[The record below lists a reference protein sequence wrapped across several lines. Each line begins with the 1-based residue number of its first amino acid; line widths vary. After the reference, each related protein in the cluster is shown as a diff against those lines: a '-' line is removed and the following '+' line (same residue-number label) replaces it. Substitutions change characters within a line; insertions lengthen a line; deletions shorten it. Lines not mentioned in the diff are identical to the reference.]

1 MTPPLTPPPVGA
13 VGVIGAGAV
22 GQSVA
27 MLLAAGG
34 WCESIRIVSR
44 TGLSALALVTDLEDM
59 CQVTASS
66 VRAVHVADAG
76 QLASCEAVVVCPRGD
91 FTNTARTDIRM
102 AGLNANA
109 PVIARVARKLARY
122 QGLVVMVT
130 NPVDVLTRLFAEVS
144 GCPHVYGV
152 GSNTDTARYRLT
164 LARLLDVPPQAVVG
178 HVIGEHGD
186 QAVVCASATRVG
198 DLPVPVPLRQVRDEL
213 TDRPRRI
220 NAGLGRTRCGPAGAV
235 IAALRAGLGLD
246 DTVTE
251 LCVNHEGRWRG
262 IPLRFTAGTPTVCL
276 PRLDAAEARQLIA
289 ADAKLRD
296 AYEPL
301 ARLYVPAH
309 PRQKEKTAV
318 PQTAVRIAT
327 ATQAAT
333 LTSNSPVVTGW
344 ALRYFGPWWNAT
356 STAPDTNA
364 AVIADVNAGQVTE
377 IAQRVADHSHEEIVY
392 ANSTMHVD
400 RDDDGTVAAS
410 QPDDKLVYQAEPG
423 GPLRIYGCE
432 DVPVALAAARLA
444 REVVRG
450 QLLADGW
457 SILHASAVVR
467 DGQTVLTLGDKGAGK
482 TTTALLLA
490 RAGWQLLANDRV
502 FIRREGD
509 RLRVLPWPSAAAI
522 GLGLLDA
529 LDWYE
534 TVRERLRGGEQ
545 LHPTQ
550 HQKVTDALHSGS
562 RTPLWK
568 ESGQELK
575 SQFFPDQLHSWL
587 GLTLATEGHAAR
599 ILLPQVTPGT
609 EPALLDQDRSVGADD
624 FFTTGTEDRYPDI
637 FGLLPADLPGAESL
651 LELLGE
657 LPRNALALGYDVK
670 ANTDFLAQV
679 TDPTA

>member
-1 MTPPLTPPPVGA
+1 MTPPVGA

-34 WCESIRIVSR
+34 WCESVRIVSR
-44 TGLSALALVTDLEDM
+44 TGLSAQALVTDLEDM

-66 VRAVHVADAG
+66 VRAVHAPDAG
-76 QLASCEAVVVCPRGD
+76 QLTSCEAVVVCPRGD
-91 FTNTARTDIRM
+91 FTNTARTNIRM

-109 PVIARVARKLARY
+109 PVIASLARKLAHY

-164 LARLLDVPPQAVVG
+164 LARLLNVSPQAVNG

-186 QAVVCASATRVG
+186 QAVVCASTTRVG
-198 DLPVPVPLRQVRDEL
+198 DLPVPVVPLRQVRDEL

-246 DTVTE
+246 DAVTE
-251 LCVNHEGRWRG
+251 LCVNHEGQWRG

-301 ARLYVPAH
+301 ARLYLPAQS
-309 PRQKEKTAV
+309 RQKEKTAV

-333 LTSNSPVVTGW
+333 VTSNSPVVTDW

-356 STAPDTNA
+356 STAPDADA
-364 AVIADVNAGQVTE
+364 AVIADVNPDRVTE
-377 IAQRVADHSHEEIVY
+377 IAQRVADHSHEETVY

-400 RDDDGTVAAS
+400 RDDDGTVSAS
-410 QPDDKLVYQAEPG
+410 QPDHKLVYRAEPG
-423 GPLRIYGCE
+423 GPLHIYGYE

-457 SILHASAVVR
+457 STLHASAVVR

-490 RAGWQLLANDRV
+490 RADWQLLANDRV
-502 FIRREGD
+502 FIRREDD

-529 LDWYE
+529 LGWYDQ
-534 TVRERLRGGEQ
+534 VRDRVQRGEQ

-550 HQKVTDALHSGS
+550 HQKVTAALHSGS
-562 RTPLWK
+562 RTPLRTEAGK
-568 ESGQELK
+568 ELK
-575 SQFFPDQLHSWL
+575 PQFFPDQLHSWL

-599 ILLPQVTPGT
+599 ILFPRITPGT
-609 EPALLDQDRSVGADD
+609 EPALLDEDRNVGVGD
-624 FFTTGTEDRYPDI
+624 FFTAGTEDRYPDV
-637 FGLLPADLPGAESL
+637 FGLLPTYLPDTQPL

-657 LPRNALALGYDVK
+657 LPRNVLSLGHDVK

-679 TDPTA
+679 IGSTA